1 MPNLSEFFDS
11 TGTTL
16 NQYKITHSDTTQET
30 VTIDYYPSSDYV
42 QGTQLNAS
50 NLNPIITDV
59 NTCTSAIGN
68 LKFVALTQTQYNNL
82 SVKDS
87 NTLYFIYS

>member
-1 MPNLSEFFDS
+1 MPNLSEFLDS

-59 NTCTSAIGN
+59 NTCTNAIGN